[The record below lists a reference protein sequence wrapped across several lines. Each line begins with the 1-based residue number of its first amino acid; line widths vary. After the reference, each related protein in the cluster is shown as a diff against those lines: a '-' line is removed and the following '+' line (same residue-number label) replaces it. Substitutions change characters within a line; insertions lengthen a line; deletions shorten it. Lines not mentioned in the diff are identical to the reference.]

1 MNLLKT
7 FLFCKWKFGL
17 PKKNKF
23 VLVDGIY
30 NPFLKY
36 LKKKDFTY
44 LNRRGEE
51 IYILIL
57 LKCIVKFR
65 FNTLDYFA
73 EFIKHV
79 SPKLIFTAFDYHTI
93 FYKLS
98 KKTGIKTIMLQKG
111 KRSSIDGIIENEKK
125 YFPTDSKNK
134 YFIDYVLV
142 YNKSVKDFYSKR
154 IKGNFYEIGSFEN
167 NFSKINTSAQK
178 KEVLFISN
186 FNVFDDGNLS
196 PKTENEDLV
205 ALELYNLAK
214 KNKLNF
220 NILARNRKNKEKL
233 YKEHS
238 YYKNVLGN
246 NFKFLKPLKKSGYEV
261 LNQYKYIFSTYST
274 MAIEALVKGSR
285 CGFIFCKSKTNP
297 VYGLW
302 FANFEKFKLN
312 GPFWTTTEK
321 INSINT
327 EKIFKFV
334 TKSSEKKWG
343 KIVISY
349 SNRLMKYDYEN
360 KIFKSILKKELL

>member
-1 MNLLKT
+1 MNLFKT

-17 PKKNKF
+17 PNKNKF

-44 LNRRGEE
+44 LYRRGEE
-51 IYILIL
+51 IYLLIL
-57 LKCIVKFR
+57 LKCIVKLR
-65 FNTLDYFA
+65 LNALDYFA

-79 SPKLIFTAFDYHTI
+79 SPKLILTAFDYHTI
-93 FYKLS
+93 FYELS
-98 KKTGIKTIMLQKG
+98 KKTGIKTIMIQKG
-111 KRSSIDGIIENEKK
+111 KRSSMDGIIKNEKK
-125 YFPTDSKNK
+125 YFPPNSKNK
-134 YFIDYVLV
+134 YLIDYVLV

-167 NFSKINTSAQK
+167 NFSKINTSSQK

-186 FNVFDDGNLS
+186 FNIYDNGHLS
-196 PKTENEDLV
+196 PKTENENFV
-205 ALELYNLAK
+205 AHELYNLAK

-220 NILARNRKNKEKL
+220 NILARNRKNKTKL

-238 YYKNVLGN
+238 YYKNILGN
-246 NFKFLKPLKKSGYEV
+246 NFKFLRPLKKSGYDV

-297 VYGLW
+297 IYRLW

-312 GPFWTTTEK
+312 GPFWTTSDK
-321 INSINT
+321 INTMHI
-327 EKIFKFV
+327 EKIFNFV
-334 TKSSEKKWG
+334 IKSSEKEWK
-343 KIVISY
+343 KITLNY
-349 SNRLMKYDYEN
+349 SNRLMRYDYGN
-360 KIFKSILKKELL
+360 KTFKSILKKELL

>member
-1 MNLLKT
+1 
-7 FLFCKWKFGL
+7 
-17 PKKNKF
+17 
-23 VLVDGIY
+23 
-30 NPFLKY
+30 
-36 LKKKDFTY
+36 
-44 LNRRGEE
+44 
-51 IYILIL
+51 
-57 LKCIVKFR
+57 
-65 FNTLDYFA
+65 
-73 EFIKHV
+73 
-79 SPKLIFTAFDYHTI
+79 
-93 FYKLS
+93 
-98 KKTGIKTIMLQKG
+98 MLQKG
-111 KRSSIDGIIENEKK
+111 KRASIDGIIKNEKK
-125 YFPTDSKNK
+125 YFPSDSKNK

-167 NFSKINTSAQK
+167 NFSEIKTSSQK

-186 FNVFDDGNLS
+186 FNIYDDDRLS
-196 PKTENEDLV
+196 HKTENEDLV

-220 NILARNRKNKEKL
+220 NILARNRKNKAKL

-238 YYKNVLGN
+238 YFKNVLGN

-297 VYGLW
+297 IYGLW
-302 FANFEKFKLN
+302 FASFEKFKLN

-321 INSINT
+321 VNSKNV
-327 EKIFKFV
+327 EKIFNFV
-334 TKSSEKKWG
+334 TKTSEKKWR
-343 KIVISY
+343 KIVLNY